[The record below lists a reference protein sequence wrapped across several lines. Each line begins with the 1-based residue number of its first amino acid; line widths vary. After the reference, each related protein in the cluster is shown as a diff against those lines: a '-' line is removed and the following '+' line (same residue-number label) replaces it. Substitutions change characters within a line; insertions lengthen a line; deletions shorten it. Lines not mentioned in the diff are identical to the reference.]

1 MSGDVVF
8 NAKTQGTQRK
18 RREEPG
24 TKILAGLAVRPRTVF
39 LALAAAIVGYQILV
53 PPVVGLGNSGDFGK
67 VIGVFA
73 LAGHVEDENAWAQ
86 TRYEFNPEKRYWA
99 EFYSSEHVVMALAVA
114 ANTVLGKD
122 GYFDV
127 RAIGLIHGALLLVA
141 LFLLWTLLEDS
152 PRVLRIATCGAVLLC
167 FTDVMYVSYLNSFY
181 MDVAAW
187 LFLSIAAMLYLR
199 LLRSRRWTD
208 VVWFGVC
215 SALAITSKAQ
225 HGILGFWLA
234 GLLLAAGFALWPK
247 QRRWTIAAAAGLILL
262 AGVWIAKSSPPDYA
276 SRGVFT
282 MAFYRILPH
291 AKNADQTIRDLGL
304 DESYLRYTGMHSF
317 AEGSPMEDRAFVERF
332 RHRISYG
339 SLIWFYLTHP
349 RDTYT
354 ALRHSLNEA
363 GAQRPNLGNFDR
375 QTGYPPFHTSRAF
388 AFWSGLKKRA
398 FDRQGSRYLFTFLFL
413 AAAVGALLA
422 AQRVS
427 LHWPDVLGGGVL
439 IGTAFTALCVASL
452 ADAVD
457 VSRHHL
463 LFYVLFDMLVVLLV
477 HLSVRAWLTRARG

>member
-1 MSGDVVF
+1 MPRIQRRDAE
-8 NAKTQGTQRK
+8 NTQEA
-18 RREEPG
+18 RR
-24 TKILAGLAVRPRTVF
+24 RTRHEGIVF
-39 LALAAAIVGYQILV
+39 LAIATAILGYQILV

-67 VIGVFA
+67 VTGVFA
-73 LAGHVEDENAWAQ
+73 LTGHVEDENAWAQ

-99 EFYSSEHVVMALAVA
+99 EFYSSEQLVMALAVA
-114 ANTVLGKD
+114 GNTVLGKD

-127 RAIGLIHGALLLVA
+127 RAIGVVHGALLLVA

-152 PRVLRIATCGAVLLC
+152 PRALRIATCGAVVLC

-187 LFLSIAAMLYLR
+187 LFLSIAVMLYLR
-199 LLRSRRWTD
+199 ILRLRRRAD
-208 VVWFGVC
+208 VVWFAIC
-215 SALAITSKAQ
+215 SALVITSKAQ
-225 HGILGFWLA
+225 HGVLGFWLA
-234 GLLLAAGFALWPK
+234 ALVLAAGLALWPK
-247 QRRWTIAAAAGLILL
+247 QRRWSIAAASGLILL

-291 AKNADQTIRDLGL
+291 AKNANQTIHDLGL
-304 DESYLRYTGMHSF
+304 DESYLRYMGMHSF

-332 RHRISYG
+332 RNRISYG
-339 SLIWFYLTHP
+339 SLLWFYLTHP

-354 ALRHSLNEA
+354 ALRVSLNEA

-375 QTGYPPFHTSRAF
+375 GTGYPPFHTSRAF

-398 FDRQGSRYLFTFLFL
+398 FDMRGSRYLFTFLFL

-427 LHWPDVLGGGVL
+427 LHWADVLGGAVL
-439 IGTAFTALCVASL
+439 IGMAFTALCVASL

-477 HLSVRAWLTRARG
+477 HLSVRAWLRRAKA